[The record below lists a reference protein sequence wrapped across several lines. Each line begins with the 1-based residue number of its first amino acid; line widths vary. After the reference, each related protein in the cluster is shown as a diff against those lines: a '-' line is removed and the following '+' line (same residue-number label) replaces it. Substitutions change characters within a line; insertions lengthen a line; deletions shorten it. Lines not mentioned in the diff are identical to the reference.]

1 MLEVLGHCGDGG
13 EALHCEGGTET
24 AGAEGGEFG
33 GGDDFLGFLGGA
45 EERYEDL
52 GGLVGEEG
60 ERGGMLTPWAPESRA
75 PGGVLVIDLCFSYDF
90 FLSCFF
96 ASMKGDSTYA

>member
-13 EALHCEGGTET
+13 EALHCEGGAET
-24 AGAEGGEFG
+24 AGAEGGEFC

-60 ERGGMLTPWAPESRA
+60 G
-75 PGGVLVIDLCFSYDF
+75 
-90 FLSCFF
+90 
-96 ASMKGDSTYA
+96 KGRDAYAVGAGIEGSWWSVSD